1 MSDMTKQD
9 GFGGLRIS
17 VDLNRC
23 QGYAQCCYAA
33 PDRFRIHGHE
43 ALFYD
48 PSPPPEA
55 WKEVERARV
64 ACPVQAIR
72 LQCLSGARE

>member
-1 MSDMTKQD
+1 MSEAATDLIRPRLMV
-9 GFGGLRIS
+9 S

-33 PDRFRIHGHE
+33 PGQFRIRGRE

-48 PSPPPEA
+48 PSPPAETA
-55 WKEVERARV
+55 VDVERARV
-64 ACPVQAIR
+64 ACPVKAIR
-72 LQCLSGARE
+72 VVSDGVERR